1 MSGKFF
7 SALRELR
14 TGATLDE
21 LDSALA
27 EVVSAVKTIGKPG
40 EITLR
45 IKILPGR
52 GASYLVISDDVTV
65 KVPKVDRADTIF
77 FPLSDNTLTRTDPN
91 QLALGLKMVP
101 SDKTL
106 RVDPETGEILSA

>member
-40 EITLR
+40 AITLTL
-45 IKILPGR
+45 KILPGR
-52 GASYLVISDDVTV
+52 GATYLVITDDVTV

-77 FPLSDNTLTRTDPN
+77 FPLADNTLTRTDPN

>member
-27 EVVSAVKTIGKPG
+27 EVVAAVKTIGKPG
-40 EITLR
+40 EITL
-45 IKILPGR
+45 KLKVCPGR
-52 GASYLVISDDVTV
+52 GAKYLTITDDVNV

-77 FPLSDNTLTRTDPN
+77 FPLPDNTLTRTDPN
-91 QLALGLKMVP
+91 QLALGLRPVP
-101 SDKTL
+101 DFDT
-106 RVDPETGEILSA
+106 ETGEIIRA